1 MLSYEVYK
9 ILHIFGL
16 AGVFASLGGLT
27 LHALNGGSREDN
39 ASLRLLVITNGICLL
54 FLLVGGMG
62 MLERLG
68 MASSMPGW
76 VWLKFLLWGGVG
88 ALMSVVMRKPD
99 TARVVW
105 FLLPVLAALGA
116 WIALYKPLG

>member
-39 ASLRLLVITNGICLL
+39 SSRKLLVITNGTCLL
-54 FLLVGGMG
+54 FMLVGGMG
-62 MLERLG
+62 MLARLG
-68 MASSMPGW
+68 MASSMPAW

-99 TARVVW
+99 TAKVIW

-116 WIALYKPLG
+116 GIALYKPLG

>member
-16 AGVFASLGGLT
+16 AGVFTSLGGLT

-39 ASLRLLVITNGICLL
+39 SSRKLLVITNGTCMLIMLG
-54 FLLVGGMG
+54 GGMG
-62 MLERLG
+62 MLARMG

-76 VWLKFLLWGGVG
+76 VWLKFLRWGGVG
-88 ALMSVVMRKPD
+88 ALMSVVMRKPG
-99 TARVVW
+99 TAKVIW

-116 WIALYKPLG
+116 WIVLYKPLG